1 MSPMPTQPWME
12 MLGSQKNRPEKGSMV
27 CPKVTPV
34 LMTVQTRQ
42 LPGGGGMRPRSSA
55 PGPVC
60 KQAVTAGEGPGA
72 DRREAPL
79 LTRCKRETHRLK
91 AGSRLGVGGTEAE
104 SSGCTRKL
112 CSSPA

>member
-1 MSPMPTQPWME
+1 

-34 LMTVQTRQ
+34 LMTVQTWQ
-42 LPGGGGMRPRSSA
+42 LPGGGGMWPRSSA

-60 KQAVTAGEGPGA
+60 KQAVAAGEGPWA

-79 LTRCKRETHRLK
+79 LTHCKRETHGLE
-91 AGSRLGVGGTEAE
+91 AGSRWGVGGTEAE
-104 SSGCTRKL
+104 SSGRTRKL
-112 CSSPA
+112 CSSLA